1 MELILKRIAKKKT
14 HTIGKLS
21 LSPSP
26 TSVANGDSLPFVV
39 PQPHLVAALKT
50 PVAPQ
55 ERGVGEGLGE
65 ADYFCDTLEP
75 PVREVKTKS
84 RGGITQKPFAI
95 PEGRY
100 PVVITY
106 SPKFKKW
113 LPLLLNVPQF
123 SGIRIHAGNT
133 PRDTAGCILVGENKQ
148 VGQLQNSTLWLNR
161 LKQKI
166 VEAKE
171 RGEGVWI
178 TIKS

>member
-14 HTIGKLS
+14 YTIGRLGI
-21 LSPSP
+21 LPAA
-26 TSVANGDSLPFVV
+26 SVDANVNVD
-39 PQPHLVAALKT
+39 
-50 PVAPQ
+50 
-55 ERGVGEGLGE
+55 EGT
-65 ADYFCDTLEP
+65 YFCDTLEP

-106 SPKFKKW
+106 SPKFRKW

-133 PRDTAGCILVGENKQ
+133 PKDTQGCILVGENKQ

-178 TIKS
+178 SVKN

>member
-14 HTIGKLS
+14 YTIGKLGI
-21 LSPSP
+21 LPAA
-26 TSVANGDSLPFVV
+26 SVDANVNVD
-39 PQPHLVAALKT
+39 
-50 PVAPQ
+50 
-55 ERGVGEGLGE
+55 EGT
-65 ADYFCDTLEP
+65 YFCDTLEP

-178 TIKS
+178 RVI

>member
-1 MELILKRIAKKKT
+1 MELILERIAKKKT
-14 HTIGKLS
+14 YTIGKLS
-21 LSPSP
+21 LAPSP

-65 ADYFCDTLEP
+65 AGTYLCDTLEP
-75 PVREVKTKS
+75 PVREMKTKS

-123 SGIRIHAGNT
+123 SGIRIHQGNT
-133 PRDTAGCILVGENKQ
+133 PRDTAGCILVGENKL
-148 VGQLQNSTLWLNR
+148 VGQLLNSNLWLNR
-161 LKQKI
+161 LKQEI
-166 VEAKE
+166 VEAKD

-178 TIKS
+178 EIR

>member
-1 MELILKRIAKKKT
+1 M
-14 HTIGKLS
+14 
-21 LSPSP
+21 
-26 TSVANGDSLPFVV
+26 
-39 PQPHLVAALKT
+39 
-50 PVAPQ
+50 
-55 ERGVGEGLGE
+55 
-65 ADYFCDTLEP
+65 
-75 PVREVKTKS
+75 
-84 RGGITQKPFAI
+84 
-95 PEGRY
+95 
-100 PVVITY
+100 
-106 SPKFKKW
+106 
-113 LPLLLNVPQF
+113 LLNVSQF

>member
-1 MELILKRIAKKKT
+1 MELILKRIAKKKSY
-14 HTIGKLS
+14 TIGRLGI
-21 LSPSP
+21 LPAA
-26 TSVANGDSLPFVV
+26 SVDANVNVD
-39 PQPHLVAALKT
+39 
-50 PVAPQ
+50 
-55 ERGVGEGLGE
+55 EGT
-65 ADYFCDTLEP
+65 YFCDTMEP

-148 VGQLQNSTLWLNR
+148 VGQLLNSTLWLNR

-171 RGEGVWI
+171 SGEGVWI
-178 TIKS
+178 EIR

>member
-1 MELILKRIAKKKT
+1 MELVLKRIAKKKGY
-14 HTIGKLS
+14 TIGKLGI
-21 LSPSP
+21 LPAA
-26 TSVANGDSLPFVV
+26 SVDANVNVD
-39 PQPHLVAALKT
+39 
-50 PVAPQ
+50 
-55 ERGVGEGLGE
+55 EGT
-65 ADYFCDTLEP
+65 YFCDTLEP

-148 VGQLQNSTLWLNR
+148 VGQVLNSNLWLKR
-161 LKQKI
+161 LKQEI

-171 RGEGVWI
+171 RGEGVWV
-178 TIKS
+178 TIRDSFFVGKS